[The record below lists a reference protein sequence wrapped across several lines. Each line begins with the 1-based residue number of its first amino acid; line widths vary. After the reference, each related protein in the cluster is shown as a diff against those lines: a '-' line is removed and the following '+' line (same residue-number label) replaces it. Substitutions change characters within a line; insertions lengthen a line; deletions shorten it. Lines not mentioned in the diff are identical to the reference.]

1 MDEVLHAHA
10 LQQDFA
16 IGLVRLG
23 EDALGSGHIRD
34 RWLRH
39 LPATPEIQFMV
50 LQEDRWAVRAVKGP
64 APGTPFCPN
73 LTHQED
79 KAVDETEFGGDGKV
93 RL

>member
-23 EDALGSGHIRD
+23 EDALGGGLIRD

-50 LQEDRWAVRAVKGP
+50 LQENRWAVRAVEAP
-64 APGTPFCPN
+64 APGTPFRPN
-73 LTHQED
+73 LTHKED
-79 KAVDETEFGGDGKV
+79 EAVGEAEFGGDGKV